1 MTPNCVQV
9 LRDRKSHLT
18 EAGTVAL
25 RQYDKGTP
33 GRASTTWYRRTLL
46 GTLPTFARTCEGSHT
61 WTVAELPIGSKA
73 RLALAHLTYTG
84 VRRSDVVKPGRQRVR
99 DGCIT
104 IAVQKNRR
112 RKPIAIEL
120 PILAL
125 LQNVMCCEPHGRP
138 HVPDDRV
145 WPTSHSQWLRES
157 VQTALRRSGP
167 AQCSA
172 YGLCKAGAAR
182 PATTHELMAIFGWQ
196 TVKEAEAFTRAA
208 DRHLSW

>member
-1 MTPNCVQV
+1 MGPSFQNPGWALTDCCACSPLDRPNIAVSRRTQRVRRSILESTFSKPIAPGKSETFADLPLRRMTSNCVQV

-61 WTVAELPIGSKA
+61 WTVAELEQFEARHPIGSKA

-104 IAVQKNRR
+104 IAVQK
-112 RKPIAIEL
+112 KPTTQANSDRT
-120 PILAL
+120 PDSCSTPKCDL
-125 LQNVMCCEPHGRP
+125 LR
-138 HVPDDRV
+138 
-145 WPTSHSQWLRES
+145 
-157 VQTALRRSGP
+157 
-167 AQCSA
+167 
-172 YGLCKAGAAR
+172 AAR
-182 PATTHELMAIFGWQ
+182 TTS
-196 TVKEAEAFTRAA
+196 RA
-208 DRHLSW
+208 

>member
-125 LQNVMCCEPHGRP
+125 LQNVICCEPHGRP

-145 WPTSHSQWLRES
+145 CPTIHSQWLRES
-157 VQTALRRSGP
+157 VQTAL
-167 AQCSA
+167 
-172 YGLCKAGAAR
+172 
-182 PATTHELMAIFGWQ
+182 
-196 TVKEAEAFTRAA
+196 
-208 DRHLSW
+208 